1 VRPLARAL
9 RRRPIVLIAL
19 GAVAALFGFA
29 VIGPALVPFDPTRV
43 SRDVLQPPG
52 GIHLLGTDHL
62 GRDVL
67 AQLASGARVTAAVG
81 LATAVAATFIG
92 LLVGAASAYYAGP
105 LDALLMRTTEFF
117 QIVPT
122 FILAAVVVALVGAGL
137 TTVILVLALLAW
149 PQVARVTRA
158 EVLRLKSAPFVDV
171 GRCLGM
177 LDHELVAREILP
189 NAMAPVVALGT
200 VIVAQAILLQAGLSF
215 LGLSDPS
222 LPSWGN
228 MLNVG
233 QVYLGQ
239 AWWLSAFPGVAIVIT
254 VIAFNVL
261 GDAFQDL
268 LTPVRTR

>member
-1 VRPLARAL
+1 MRQLAREL
-9 RRRPIVLIAL
+9 GRRRVVAVTM
-19 GAVAALFGFA
+19 GVVAALVAFA
-29 VIGPALVPFDPTRV
+29 AVGPNLVPFDPTRV
-43 SRDVLQPPG
+43 SRDVLLPPG
-52 GIHLLGTDHL
+52 GAHLLGTDHL

-67 AQLASGARVTAAVG
+67 AQLASGAGVTVAVG
-81 LATAVAATFIG
+81 LATAMAATVLG
-92 LLVGAASAYYAGP
+92 LLVGAAAAYYAGP
-105 LDALLMRTTEFF
+105 VDALLMRTTEFF

-122 FILAAVVVALVGAGL
+122 FILAAVVVAMVGAGL
-137 TTVILVLALLAW
+137 STVILVLALLAW

-228 MLNVG
+228 MLNIG
-233 QVYLGQ
+233 QIYLYQ
-239 AWWLSAFPGVAIVIT
+239 AWWLSVFPGVAIVIT
-254 VIAFNVL
+254 VVAFNVL
-261 GDAFQDL
+261 GDAVQDL
-268 LTPVRTR
+268 LTPARTR